1 MTHFLG
7 KFFKRARTLDPTT
20 SHEAALS
27 IKKTAPLHM
36 HKILECLVE
45 HGPLGKDGIA
55 RLTGLNGNQIARRLP
70 EMARMTPPLV
80 KETGR
85 TVSSDAGR
93 QEREWKAL

>member
-93 QEREWKAL
+93 QEREWRGL

>member
-1 MTHFLG
+1 LTRCIG
-7 KFFKRARTLDPTT
+7 NFFKRARTLDPTT

-45 HGPLGKDGIA
+45 NGPLGKDGIA

-93 QEREWKAL
+93 QEREWSAA

>member
-7 KFFKRARTLDPTT
+7 KFFKRARTVDPTT

-27 IKKTAPLHM
+27 IQKTAPLHM

-93 QEREWKAL
+93 QEREWSAV

>member
-36 HKILECLVE
+36 QKILECLVE

-93 QEREWKAL
+93 QEREWSAA